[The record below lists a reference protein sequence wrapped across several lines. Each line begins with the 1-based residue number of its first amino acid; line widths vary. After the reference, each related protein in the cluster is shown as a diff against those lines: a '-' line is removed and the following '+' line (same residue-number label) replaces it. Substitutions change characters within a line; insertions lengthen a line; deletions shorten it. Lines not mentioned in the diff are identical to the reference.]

1 MRVARDPRRTAARRA
16 SVDEPRAG
24 ERFGWAFRNTRTNAK
39 TTQAEMCTSPIES
52 PTVGSPQYGR
62 LDASAYSSG
71 VPALG
76 VSGRV
81 PRKLGGGKIISCL
94 STTRP
99 RTARS
104 GWPSLAARLLEC
116 WPGDRTHPAGL
127 VERPRQFRADDEP
140 LPRKHEITTPSLF
153 RAFGLSWRIC

>member
-81 PRKLGGGKIISCL
+81 PRKLGGGKTESILDS
-94 STTRP
+94 
-99 RTARS
+99 AK
-104 GWPSLAARLLEC
+104 
-116 WPGDRTHPAGL
+116 
-127 VERPRQFRADDEP
+127 VRADTQAP
-140 LPRKHEITTPSLF
+140 QI
-153 RAFGLSWRIC
+153 